1 MQLHPNPM
9 PEKTAERLQMWD
21 AIFQDKNHHVIVAE
35 ENGYSDNIFVVG
47 VFDIAAG
54 GFGGDW
60 LPTAVPVP
68 YPDFRNP

>member
-1 MQLHPNPM
+1 M
-9 PEKTAERLQMWD
+9 
-21 AIFQDKNHHVIVAE
+21 IVAE

-60 LPTAVPVP
+60 LPTAAPVP